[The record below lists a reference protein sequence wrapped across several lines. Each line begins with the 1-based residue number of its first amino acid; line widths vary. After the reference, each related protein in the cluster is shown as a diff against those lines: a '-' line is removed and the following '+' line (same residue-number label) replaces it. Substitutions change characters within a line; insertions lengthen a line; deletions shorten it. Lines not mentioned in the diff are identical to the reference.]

1 MTRSNAREIAVHL
14 TFAMDYTGQ
23 EPKELLGDRFDKAY
37 YNGLAEETDVYAD
50 RPNQKQLD
58 YIRNVINGIYE
69 KREELDGFISQ
80 YSVGWNLSRISRLAK
95 SIMRVAMYESLYV
108 EDVPMGVA
116 INEAVNLAKK
126 YEDENTIPFINGI
139 LGSFSRR
146 EKAEQPAEEPAA
158 E

>member
-23 EPKELLGDRFDKAY
+23 EPAELLGDRFDKEY
-37 YNGLAEETDVYAD
+37 YVGLAEESDVYSD

-58 YIRNVINGIYE
+58 YIRTVINGIYE
-69 KREELDGFISQ
+69 KREELDAFISR

-95 SIMRVAMYESLYV
+95 SIMRVAMFESLYV

-126 YEDENTIPFINGI
+126 YEDESTIPFINGI

-146 EKAEQPAEEPAA
+146 DKTETSAQEPAA